1 MKPKHIIVSIVYLA
15 SIVLLSFPSLIGIF
29 TKGALLSIIGGIGLL
44 GMTGAYGAYMYLS
57 LANRQL
63 PELTMNNE
71 TEYSKYVS
79 LSKWITDFT
88 NNKHVSYSSER
99 YENPFNISTHYG
111 RLLKEAVENIQI
123 KYDKTIQVLSES
135 FNQSD
140 ITYQNY
146 VSVLDDVLKLSSSY
160 VKSIKK
166 RLDVFD
172 YREYFYHPNS
182 EQCKEYLK
190 EITDKCKQLDEIGD
204 KFDTLLHELVRLD
217 EISETPLL
225 DLQKLIETTSDYKT
239 IDE

>member
-1 MKPKHIIVSIVYLA
+1 MKPKHIIVSIMYLA

-88 NNKHVSYSSER
+88 GNKYVSYSSER

-166 RLDVFD
+166 RIDVFD
-172 YREYFYHPNS
+172 YREYFYHQNS

-190 EITDKCKQLDEIGD
+190 EITDKCGQLDVIGD